1 MRHSLRQT
9 QEHLKKAKKKKKSKP
24 LKSYRVLWTQQ
35 NKSVI
40 ADEETWQENTLPN
53 DSLAKLSHETLC

>member
-9 QEHLKKAKKKKKSKP
+9 QEDLKKAKKQSKP

-53 DSLAKLSHETLC
+53 DSLAKLSHEALC